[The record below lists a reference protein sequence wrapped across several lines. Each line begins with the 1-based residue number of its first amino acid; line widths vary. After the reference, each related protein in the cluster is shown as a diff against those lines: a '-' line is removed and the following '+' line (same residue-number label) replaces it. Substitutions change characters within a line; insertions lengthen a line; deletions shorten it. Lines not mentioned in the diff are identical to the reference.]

1 MRTLLLIIA
10 VLLTIGYAIE
20 LSLNTDK
27 QAQSKFTIKK
37 VMNDAVAAHHGGV
50 LPKRM
55 SREDLDVAL
64 RAGADYTKRQ
74 VAERLHLDRGISEA
88 R

>member
-1 MRTLLLIIA
+1 MLLLIIA
-10 VLLTIGYAIE
+10 VLLTVGYVIE

-27 QAQSKFTIKK
+27 QAQNKSTIKK
-37 VMNDAVAAHHGGV
+37 VMNDAVAARHGGV

-64 RAGADYTKRQ
+64 RAGADYTKKQ

-88 R
+88 P

>member
-27 QAQSKFTIKK
+27 QAPNKFTIKK
-37 VMNDAVAAHHGGV
+37 VMTDAVAARHGGV

-64 RAGADYTKRQ
+64 RAGADYTKKQ
-74 VAERLHLDRGISEA
+74 IAAKLHLDRGISEA